1 MAAGGNAMGVASAI
15 VGLWV
20 AFAVTH
26 MVPSSPRVRSRLVGA
41 LGERA
46 FMASYSLVSLA
57 LFVPLVWVYLEH
69 RHVGPQLW
77 EFHPG
82 TLLLWI
88 LDVLMGIALVLI
100 VGGVV
105 QPSPASIAGPSSTEL
120 RGVHRL
126 TRHPVFMGLGLI
138 GLLHLI
144 PQGHASDVAFFG
156 GLPLFAIIGCL
167 HQDQRKL
174 ETGGE
179 AFRLWYE
186 KTPFLPFTGPETWRG
201 IRDLGAVTLAVGIG
215 LTVVLRLLHGPLFG

>member
-1 MAAGGNAMGVASAI
+1 MGATSAI

-26 MVPSSPRVRSRLVGA
+26 MVPSSLRVRSRLVGA
-41 LGERA
+41 MGERA
-46 FMASYSLVSLA
+46 FMAIYSLVSFA
-57 LFVPLVWVYLEH
+57 FFVPLVWVYLEN

-77 EFHPG
+77 EFQPG
-82 TLLLWI
+82 TLLLSI
-88 LDVLMGIALVLI
+88 LYVLMGVALVLI
-100 VGGVV
+100 VGGVA
-105 QPSPASIAGPSSTEL
+105 QPSPASMAGSGSMEL
-120 RGVHRL
+120 RGIHRL

-144 PQGHASDVAFFG
+144 PQGYASDVAFFG
-156 GLPLFAIIGCL
+156 GLPVFAIIGCL

-174 ETGGE
+174 ETEGE
-179 AFRLWYE
+179 EFRLWYE
-186 KTPFLPFTGPETWRG
+186 QTPFLPFTGRESVRG

>member
-1 MAAGGNAMGVASAI
+1 MGATGAI

-26 MVPSSPRVRSRLVGA
+26 MVPSSRSVRPRLVDA

-46 FMASYSLVSLA
+46 FMVIYSLVSFA
-57 LFVPLVWVYLEH
+57 LFVPLVWVYIEN

-77 EFHPG
+77 EFQPG

-88 LDVLMGIALVLI
+88 LYLLMGVALVLV

-105 QPSPASIAGPSSTEL
+105 QPSPVSMVGSGSMEL

-126 TRHPVFMGLGLI
+126 TRHPVFMGLGLV

-144 PQGHASDVAFFG
+144 PQGYASDVAFFG
-156 GLPLFAIIGCL
+156 GFAVFAIIGCL

-174 ETGGE
+174 ESEGE
-179 AFRLWYE
+179 EFRRWHE
-186 KTPFLPFTGPETWRG
+186 QTPFLPFTGRETGRG
-201 IRDLGAVTLAVGIG
+201 IRDLGAVTIALGIG

>member
-1 MAAGGNAMGVASAI
+1 MAATGAI

-26 MVPSSPRVRSRLVGA
+26 MVPSSPRVRSRLIGA

-46 FMASYSLVSLA
+46 FMAIYSLVSFA
-57 LFVPLVWVYLEH
+57 FFVPLVWVYMKN

-77 EFHPG
+77 ELHPG
-82 TLLLWI
+82 ILLLGI
-88 LDVLMGIALVLI
+88 LFVLMGVALVLV

-105 QPSPASIAGPSSTEL
+105 QPSPASMAGSGSMEL
-120 RGVHRL
+120 RGIHRL
-126 TRHPVFMGLGLI
+126 TRHPVFMGLGLV

-144 PQGHASDVAFFG
+144 PQGYASDVAFFG
-156 GLPLFAIIGCL
+156 GLPIFAIIGCL

-174 ETGGE
+174 ETEGE
-179 AFRLWYE
+179 EFRLWYAE
-186 KTPFLPFTGPETWRG
+186 TPFLPFTGRETVRG
-201 IRDLGAVTLAVGIG
+201 IRDLGAVTLAVGVG

>member
-1 MAAGGNAMGVASAI
+1 MGATSAI

-26 MVPSSPRVRSRLVGA
+26 MAPSSPRVRSRLVGA

-46 FMASYSLVSLA
+46 FMAIYSLVSFA
-57 LFVPLVWVYLEH
+57 FFVPLVWVYMKN

-77 EFHPG
+77 ESDPG
-82 TLLLWI
+82 TLLLGI
-88 LDVLMGIALVLI
+88 LFVLMGVALVLV

-105 QPSPASIAGPSSTEL
+105 QPSPASMAGSGSMEL

-144 PQGHASDVAFFG
+144 PQGYASDVAFFG
-156 GLPLFAIIGCL
+156 GLPVFAIIGCL

-174 ETGGE
+174 ETEGE
-179 AFRLWYE
+179 EFRLWYE
-186 KTPFLPFTGPETWRG
+186 QTPFLPFTGRETVRG